1 MNLMQMKKQALET
14 IEKEQKKLSAIEVL
28 LSLETQETEETEAVQ
43 SPIKG
48 QSKSFA
54 TKVING
60 AMRYPEQKF
69 TARQV
74 AEFIKAPPS
83 KMSQVKNAV
92 DRAASRNLLKK
103 FKQPFNQATLYSN
116 R

>member
-1 MNLMQMKKQALET
+1 MNLMQIKKQALET

-28 LSLETQETEETEAVQ
+28 LSLETQEPEAVQ

-48 QSKSFA
+48 HSKSFA
-54 TKVING
+54 TKVIKG
-60 AMRYPEQKF
+60 AMRHPEQKF
-69 TARQV
+69 TAKQV

-83 KMSQVKNAV
+83 KLGQVKNAI

>member
-28 LSLETQETEETEAVQ
+28 LSLETQETEAVQ

>member
-28 LSLETQETEETEAVQ
+28 LSLETQETEAVQ

-54 TKVING
+54 TKVIKG

>member
-28 LSLETQETEETEAVQ
+28 LSLDTQEPVVG
-43 SPIKG
+43 SIKS

-54 TKVING
+54 TKVIKA
-60 AMRYPEQKF
+60 AMRHPEQQF
-69 TARQV
+69 TAKQI

-83 KMSQVKNAV
+83 KMSQVKNAI

>member
-28 LSLETQETEETEAVQ
+28 LSLETQETEAVQ

-54 TKVING
+54 TKVIKG

-69 TARQV
+69 TAKQV
-74 AEFIKAPPS
+74 AEFIKAPRS
-83 KMSQVKNAV
+83 KMSQVKNAI

-103 FKQPFNQATLYSN
+103 FKQPLNQATLYSN